1 MCSKCEYTCIVCW
14 YLWSAD
20 HVLPRYRQRGDVH
33 GDAAIH
39 VERPDQEE
47 TATSNYR
54 SAERHRRVYF
64 NKVFLFSSVLLV
76 NFTFITL
83 LHAKLSTFMLS

>member
-1 MCSKCEYTCIVCW
+1 MLVYMYSVCVCS

-20 HVLPRYRQRGDVH
+20 HVFPRYRQRGDVH

-47 TATSNYR
+47 TATTHDR
-54 SAERHRRVYF
+54 SADTERATFTR
-64 NKVFLFSSVLLV
+64 SLL
-76 NFTFITL
+76 L
-83 LHAKLSTFMLS
+83 LG